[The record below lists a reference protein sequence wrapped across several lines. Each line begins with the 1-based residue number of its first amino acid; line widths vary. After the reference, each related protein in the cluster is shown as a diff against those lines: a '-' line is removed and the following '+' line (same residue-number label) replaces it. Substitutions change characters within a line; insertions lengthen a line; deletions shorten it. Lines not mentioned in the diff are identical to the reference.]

1 MQIYN
6 ILYKIYNN
14 LYNLDS
20 FVLYL
25 WKSNYIIMYK
35 IEAFILTDYFYDF
48 IAEQIDIENE
58 KFTIEF
64 DVNIDDC
71 IFSAQRYEEVE
82 VLNIIYKRN
91 VLDIPEIQKEKIKR
105 DCYDDMIN
113 EYFLKQSNLY

>member
-1 MQIYN
+1 
-6 ILYKIYNN
+6 
-14 LYNLDS
+14 
-20 FVLYL
+20 
-25 WKSNYIIMYK
+25 MYK
-35 IEAFILTDYFYDF
+35 IEAFILTDYFYHF

-113 EYFLKQSNLY
+113 EYFLKKSNLY